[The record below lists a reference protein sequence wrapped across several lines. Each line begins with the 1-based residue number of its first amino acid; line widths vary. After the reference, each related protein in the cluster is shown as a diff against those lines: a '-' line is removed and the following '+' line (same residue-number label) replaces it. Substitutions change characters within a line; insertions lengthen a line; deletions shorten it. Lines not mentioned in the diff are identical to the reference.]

1 VVVYSTDHEHGT
13 AADRRLVELAEGADV
28 LIYDAMYTPEE
39 YRGETGSSRVG
50 WGHSTYEEGARV
62 ARTAG
67 VKQLVLF
74 HHDPSRTDDQVDA
87 LVARARA
94 LFPST
99 IAAREGL
106 RLLPSAGDASEPRAA
121 RTSRVNR
128 MEASRLRAHVS
139 ALVAG
144 RSVCGAGPAD
154 RPRHAP
160 RGGGHAHRR
169 GPARRARHHLDRGP
183 GRGRPGLAGGRAA
196 RGGAAGAAAR
206 RGALG
211 ARGPDGE
218 RLLIPDVTRDA
229 RFDKRTDQQTGW
241 TTRSMLVVP
250 IREQPDQP
258 IRGVLQVL
266 NKVSGTFVQ
275 EDLDYVTALGRQLA
289 LVFSLTSLHAERRT
303 QPGLTLRGRFNKV
316 IGRSPAMDAVYQR
329 IMLAAETDATVL
341 LQGETGT
348 GKGVFARAI
357 HDNSKRQAGPLVV
370 LDATTLPAQLI
381 ESELFGHERGA
392 FTGADR
398 RVLGKVELAQG
409 GTLLIDEIGDLP
421 LESQGKLLRLLQDR
435 EFERVGGRE
444 TIASSARVV
453 CATHRDLERMVA
465 EGRFRQDLLYRVK
478 VVQIAIPPLRERGA
492 AEIALLAAHF
502 GRMYAERY
510 GRPQPEW
517 TPRVLDSLAAHAW
530 PGNVRELE
538 HWVESAVVL
547 CPGGQVQPFEPHA
560 STPPMPREGSSTPE
574 ASPWG

>member
-1 VVVYSTDHEHGT
+1 MSRLSLLVDFSAVLGRQIDLDTLL
-13 AADRRLVELAEGADV
+13 AAAATRIAEALHAERATIWIADPDEGGLVSQVAVLPEVARLVQPLG
-28 LIYDAMYTPEE
+28 
-39 YRGETGSSRVG
+39 VG
-50 WGHSTYEEGARV
+50 LSGRV
-62 ARTAG
+62 AQT
-67 VKQLVLF
+67 
-74 HHDPSRTDDQVDA
+74 
-87 LVARARA
+87 
-94 LFPST
+94 
-99 IAAREGL
+99 
-106 RLLPSAGDASEPRAA
+106 
-121 RTSRVNR
+121 
-128 MEASRLRAHVS
+128 
-139 ALVAG
+139 
-144 RSVCGAGPAD
+144 
-154 RPRHAP
+154 
-160 RGGGHAHRR
+160 
-169 GPARRARHHLDRGP
+169 
-183 GRGRPGLAGGRAA
+183 
-196 RGGAAGAAAR
+196 
-206 RGALG
+206 
-211 ARGPDGE
+211 GE

-370 LDATTLPAQLI
+370 LDATTLPAQLV

-444 TIASSARVV
+444 SIASSARVV

-560 STPPMPREGSSTPE
+560 STPPMPREGSSTPAGIPVGLTLDE
-574 ASPWG
+574 AIRAYAQRTLDEAGGNKTEAARQLGIGRNRLARVLGSA